1 MDTIRRPLAIIL
13 GVITLAVT
21 FHFIFSAFYPE
32 SVDVDQVWD
41 ILDWFMA
48 FAVLVTLALA
58 YIRKKNTT
66 SDSMDA
72 KMYIRVNMAFYSAVW
87 LAIWFFWNWFDSLAL
102 PGGGVQNEI
111 RLTLWAF
118 IDPLFI
124 ILVGRLSIHLWKGD
138 PR

>member
-1 MDTIRRPLAIIL
+1 MATIRRPLAIIL

-21 FHFIFSAFYPE
+21 FHFIFSAFYPDN
-32 SVDVDQVWD
+32 VDVDQVWD

-72 KMYIRVNMAFYSAVW
+72 KMYIRVNMVFYSAVW
-87 LAIWFFWNWFDSLAL
+87 LALWFFWNWSDSLAL

-124 ILVGRLSIHLWKGD
+124 ILVGRLSIRLWKGD
-138 PR
+138 SR